1 MRLTPIS
8 SQKLI
13 KILAKIGYLP
23 VRQKGSHLILENTE
37 LNKITVI
44 PIHNKPLGIG
54 LLSMILK
61 EVGLMREEYFKLLD
75 EI

>member
-23 VRQKGSHLILENTE
+23 VRQKGSHLILENAE

-61 EVGLMREEYFKLLD
+61 EVGLSRDEYFKLLE